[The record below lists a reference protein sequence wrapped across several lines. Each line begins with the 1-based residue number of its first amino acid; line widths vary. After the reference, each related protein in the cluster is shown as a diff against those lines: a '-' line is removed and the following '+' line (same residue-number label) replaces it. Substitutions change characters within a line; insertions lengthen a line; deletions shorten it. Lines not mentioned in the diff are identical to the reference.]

1 MLGKKIDRRKLKE
14 ESLNLNLN
22 NEIVTDNNND
32 NEINNNYIEN
42 NYWIN
47 VATPENLDFMNDLY
61 I

>member
-1 MLGKKIDRRKLKE
+1 MLGKKIDRRKLKK